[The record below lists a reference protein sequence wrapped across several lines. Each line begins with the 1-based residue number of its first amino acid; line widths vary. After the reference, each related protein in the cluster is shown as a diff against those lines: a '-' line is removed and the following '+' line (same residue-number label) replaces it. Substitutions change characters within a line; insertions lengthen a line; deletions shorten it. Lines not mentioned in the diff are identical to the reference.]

1 MKAFLCFLVGVI
13 AFALAVDSCEHYND
27 YKVAADDLTI
37 IGCNLVGDV
46 KAVTKEGDVV
56 FVYGKYQS
64 FLYNRADAGWQTRF
78 EYLDPVGFTTDSVI
92 VKPF

>member
-1 MKAFLCFLVGVI
+1 MKKTFLCFLAGVI
-13 AFALAVDSCEHYND
+13 ASALVVDCCEHHND

-37 IGCNLVGDV
+37 IGSNLIGDV
-46 KAVTKEGDVV
+46 KAVTKEGNVV

-64 FLYNRADAGWQTRF
+64 FLYRADAEWQTRF
-78 EYLDPVGFTTDSVI
+78 EYLEPVGFTTDSVI